1 MSVDAGV
8 AVAGDGS
15 GASFERSQRRGPL
28 DWVQHTL
35 HRFPVLSPALV
46 LLVACVVFTMIDHGR
61 FQRPD
66 TIGRTLQQTAVIGA
80 LAIGQ
85 TIIVLTAG
93 IDLSVGVIAIF
104 AHVMMARLAYHN
116 HWNPL
121 LALVAGVVAATLFG
135 VLNGTLVSKVKL
147 PPFIVT
153 LGTLNVFG
161 ALALIYSQARE
172 ISGDNLRGSGNGL
185 LVWTGNT
192 IKIGSL
198 TITTGVLLMLVMYVV
213 FAYVLGSTAWG
224 RHIYAVGD
232 DADAAGLAGIDVSR
246 VKLSAYAVA
255 GLVYGIGGW
264 ILLGRADTAGTNNA
278 SGANLDTITAVVIGG
293 LSLFGGRGLV
303 WGSLLGA
310 LIAVVYNTGLSL
322 AGVNANYRL
331 LAVGVLIVAAV
342 ALDQWIRKV
351 GK

>member
-15 GASFERSQRRGPL
+15 GASFERSPRRGPI

-198 TITTGVLLMLVMYVV
+198 TITP
-213 FAYVLGSTAWG
+213 ACS
-224 RHIYAVGD
+224 
-232 DADAAGLAGIDVSR
+232 
-246 VKLSAYAVA
+246 
-255 GLVYGIGGW
+255 
-264 ILLGRADTAGTNNA
+264 
-278 SGANLDTITAVVIGG
+278 
-293 LSLFGGRGLV
+293 
-303 WGSLLGA
+303 
-310 LIAVVYNTGLSL
+310 
-322 AGVNANYRL
+322 
-331 LAVGVLIVAAV
+331 
-342 ALDQWIRKV
+342 
-351 GK
+351 

>member
-1 MSVDAGV
+1 
-8 AVAGDGS
+8 
-15 GASFERSQRRGPL
+15 
-28 DWVQHTL
+28 
-35 HRFPVLSPALV
+35 
-46 LLVACVVFTMIDHGR
+46 
-61 FQRPD
+61 
-66 TIGRTLQQTAVIGA
+66 
-80 LAIGQ
+80 
-85 TIIVLTAG
+85 
-93 IDLSVGVIAIF
+93 
-104 AHVMMARLAYHN
+104 
-116 HWNPL
+116 
-121 LALVAGVVAATLFG
+121 
-135 VLNGTLVSKVKL
+135 
-147 PPFIVT
+147 
-153 LGTLNVFG
+153 
-161 ALALIYSQARE
+161 
-172 ISGDNLRGSGNGL
+172 
-185 LVWTGNT
+185 
-192 IKIGSL
+192 
-198 TITTGVLLMLVMYVV
+198 MLVMYVV